1 MRNWSFNKKI
11 LTIGLIF
18 VITVAGI
25 SATGFVGLSKL
36 EKTLDTT
43 TILYDIESS
52 FSALSEG
59 HDKVRALEANAILE
73 PTVEQTSLF
82 PKRMTDVY
90 RDWEAGLNALSLKVS
105 DNNQK
110 TKINELKSTISKRRE
125 LSDKILKA
133 ALEGENEQAFEL
145 HNTEEGPAKPL
156 DERIQKLTGEIIQA
170 ERVAASVM
178 RREVSLVSKTWM
190 YWMGVVSALGLGF
203 GLLLSQAVV
212 AGLNRSLSRTT
223 ENLSEASNQFF
234 TRSQQISES
243 SASLALA
250 TSSEATSIRETA
262 STLKDIG
269 ALSEIGSVNSKKAA
283 EVATEAVVHAGRGR
297 DYVENVVAAIDDIN
311 QYDQSV
317 MSQIGESHKQL
328 ADVVNVIADIKGK
341 AKFINDVAYQTKLLS
356 FNASVEA
363 ARAGEFG
370 KGFAVVAE
378 ELGNLSTLSTATAKD
393 IATLLEESLRKADGL
408 VRETQLK
415 IESLAAVKRD
425 KIDRGSAAVAQC
437 GPILNELCEKTKQL
451 ENRTNEIAT
460 NCEMQA
466 SGLSEVNKAMVLLE
480 QVTIQ
485 NANNASVCATAT
497 LELTTQ
503 AEGVKTSTR
512 NLVNS
517 IRGQNAQTMRTRM
530 SAQEAIPEVQSEESD
545 AGRNEEKTRLRAV
558 PQRHESRTTR
568 NRHQRRHSSEN
579 RMRKAAG
586 AEDIQFD
593 DDPRLHDT

>member
-1 MRNWSFNKKI
+1 MRNWSLNKKI

-18 VITVAGI
+18 GITVAGI
-25 SATGFVGLSKL
+25 SATGFFGLSKL

-90 RDWEAGLNALSLKVS
+90 RDWETGLTALNAKVS
-105 DNNQK
+105 DNSQK
-110 TKINELKSTISKRRE
+110 ARINELKSTLSKRRE

-133 ALEGENEQAFEL
+133 ALEGENEHAFEL
-145 HNTEEGPAKPL
+145 HNTEEGPAKQL
-156 DERIQKLTGEIIQA
+156 DNRIQMLTEEIIKT
-170 ERVAASVM
+170 ERAAASVM
-178 RREVSLVSKTWM
+178 RREVSLVGKTWM

-203 GLLLSQAVV
+203 GLLLSQAIV
-212 AGLNRSLSRTT
+212 AGLNRSLSRTA
-223 ENLSEASNQFF
+223 ENLSESSNQFL

-243 SASLALA
+243 STNVAAA
-250 TSSEATSIRETA
+250 TTAEAKSIGETA
-262 STLKDIG
+262 STIKDI
-269 ALSEIGSVNSKKAA
+269 ATLSEIGSANSKKAA
-283 EVATEAVVHAGRGR
+283 EAAIEAVVHAGRSR
-297 DYVENVVAAIDDIN
+297 DYLENIVAAIDDIN
-311 QYDQSV
+311 QYEKNV
-317 MSQIGESHKQL
+317 MSQIGERHKQL
-328 ADVVNVIADIKGK
+328 AEIVNVIAEIKGK
-341 AKFINDVAYQTKLLS
+341 TKFINDVAYQTKLLS

-363 ARAGEFG
+363 ARAGELG

-378 ELGNLSTLSTATAKD
+378 ELGNLSTLSTTTAKD
-393 IATLLEESLRKADGL
+393 ISALLEESIRKADDL

-415 IESLAAVKRD
+415 FESLGEIKRN
-425 KIDRGSAAVAQC
+425 KIDNGSAAAAQC
-437 GPILNELCEKTKQL
+437 LPLLSELCEKTKQI
-451 ENRTNEIAT
+451 ETMTNEMAT

-466 SGLSEVNKAMVLLE
+466 SGLTEINKAMVLLE
-480 QVTIQ
+480 QVMLQ
-485 NANNASVCATAT
+485 NATNASDCAAAT
-497 LELTTQ
+497 QDLTTQ

-517 IRGQNAQTMRTRM
+517 IKGQNAQTMRTRM
-530 SAQEAIPEVQSEESD
+530 SAQEAVPEVQSVESD
-545 AGRNEEKTRLRAV
+545 TARNEVKTRLRAI
-558 PQRHESRTTR
+558 PPKHESRSTR

-586 AEDIQFD
+586 AEDIHFD
-593 DDPRLHDT
+593 DDPKPHDA